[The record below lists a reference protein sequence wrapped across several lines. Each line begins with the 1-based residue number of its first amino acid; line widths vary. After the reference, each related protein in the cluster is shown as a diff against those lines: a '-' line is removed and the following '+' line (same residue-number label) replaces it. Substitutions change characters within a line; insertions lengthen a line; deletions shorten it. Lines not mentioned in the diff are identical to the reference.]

1 MTKAMLPARCALTI
15 GKAMVK
21 LTWQQPA
28 SLSAILVSSK
38 RQQKIAILRDLD
50 DEECEVDD

>member
-1 MTKAMLPARCALTI
+1 MTQAMLPARCALTI
-15 GKAMVK
+15 GKATVK

-28 SLSAILVSSK
+28 SPFEILVSSK
-38 RQQKIAILRDLD
+38 KHRKIAILRDLD